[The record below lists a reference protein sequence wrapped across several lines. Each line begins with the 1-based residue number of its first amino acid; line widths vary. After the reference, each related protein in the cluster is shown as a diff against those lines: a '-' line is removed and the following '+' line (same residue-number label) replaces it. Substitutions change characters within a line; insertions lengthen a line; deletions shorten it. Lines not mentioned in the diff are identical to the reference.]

1 MDDGKSEANSPRK
14 EAALAQTGTPDT
26 IARAG
31 AATRRSQGTMAARPA
46 IIRYAGRHLGFLA
59 GLLIVAVAIGIGY
72 RYLFGPLDEQ
82 AVPFYI
88 RSCIHAMGLTFAGW
102 AVHLT
107 FAGWAV
113 HLTFAAAPR
122 SRLGSALRRLPLS
135 VEFVIKALAMTAVL
149 TTVATGLEFV
159 LYPFPLSRRW
169 LADELPLIVGIGF
182 SASLFVGAIFEFR
195 RMIGGRVLGS
205 FLLGTYH
212 RQRRE
217 QRIVMFLDIADSTAL
232 AEQLGEVRVH
242 DLITR
247 FFFDIDEP
255 IADQDGEVHAYV
267 GDEVIITWPLSE
279 DPDRNARSLRCFF
292 AVEEKMIDLAPSYAE
307 EFGVAPQF
315 RAGIHAGPVVV
326 SECGVAKRQIAYFG
340 DTMNVAARLCEHS
353 KAAGEPLVASAD
365 MLRSA
370 AVPHGVSV
378 GRQASLILRGRR
390 TPVEAHA
397 VHLLRTAVSMTP

>member
-1 MDDGKSEANSPRK
+1 MESLHRTRCGRK
-14 EAALAQTGTPDT
+14 RLLAQIETPDAS
-26 IARAG
+26 ARAG
-31 AATRRSQGTMAARPA
+31 AVTRRGRTPAASRPA
-46 IIRYAGRHLGFLA
+46 VIRYTGRHLGFLA
-59 GLLIVAVAIGIGY
+59 GLLIAGVTIGVAY
-72 RYLFGPLDEQ
+72 RYLFDPLEERTL
-82 AVPFYI
+82 PFYI
-88 RSCIHAMGLTFAGW
+88 RSCTHAMG
-102 AVHLT
+102 LT

-122 SRLGSALRRLPLS
+122 SRLGSVLRRLPLS
-135 VEFVIKALAMTAVL
+135 VEFVIKALAMTAAL
-149 TTVATGLEFV
+149 ATVATGLEFG

-212 RQRRE
+212 RPRRE

-267 GDEVIITWPLSE
+267 GDEVIVTWPLSE
-279 DPDRNARSLRCFF
+279 DPDRNTR
-292 AVEEKMIDLAPSYAE
+292 
-307 EFGVAPQF
+307 
-315 RAGIHAGPVVV
+315 
-326 SECGVAKRQIAYFG
+326 
-340 DTMNVAARLCEHS
+340 
-353 KAAGEPLVASAD
+353 
-365 MLRSA
+365 
-370 AVPHGVSV
+370 
-378 GRQASLILRGRR
+378 
-390 TPVEAHA
+390 
-397 VHLLRTAVSMTP
+397 

>member
-1 MDDGKSEANSPRK
+1 MDDGTSEANSPRK

-72 RYLFGPLDEQ
+72 RYSFGPLDEQ
-82 AVPFYI
+82 TVPFYI

-212 RQRRE
+212 RPRRHGANSASSCFWTSPT
-217 QRIVMFLDIADSTAL
+217 RPRSRSSCARCAFLFRHRRT
-232 AEQLGEVRVH
+232 H
-242 DLITR
+242 C
-247 FFFDIDEP
+247 
-255 IADQDGEVHAYV
+255 
-267 GDEVIITWPLSE
+267 
-279 DPDRNARSLRCFF
+279 RSGRGS
-292 AVEEKMIDLAPSYAE
+292 P
-307 EFGVAPQF
+307 
-315 RAGIHAGPVVV
+315 
-326 SECGVAKRQIAYFG
+326 
-340 DTMNVAARLCEHS
+340 RLCRRRGYYYL
-353 KAAGEPLVASAD
+353 AAE
-365 MLRSA
+365 
-370 AVPHGVSV
+370 
-378 GRQASLILRGRR
+378 RG
-390 TPVEAHA
+390 P
-397 VHLLRTAVSMTP
+397 

>member
-1 MDDGKSEANSPRK
+1 M
-14 EAALAQTGTPDT
+14 
-26 IARAG
+26 RAG
-31 AATRRSQGTMAARPA
+31 AVTPRGQSAAGARPA
-46 IIRYAGRHLGFLA
+46 IVRYAGRHLGFLA
-59 GLLIVAVAIGIGY
+59 GLLIAAVMIGLAY
-72 RYLFGPLDEQ
+72 RYLFDPVDERT
-82 AVPFYI
+82 VPFYL

-107 FAGWAV
+107 FAAV
-113 HLTFAAAPR
+113 PR
-122 SRLGSALRRLPLS
+122 SRLGGVLRRLPLS
-135 VEFVIKALAMTAVL
+135 AEFVVKALTMTAVL
-149 TTVATGLEFV
+149 TIVAIGLQFV
-159 LYPFPLSRRW
+159 LYPFPVSRRW
-169 LADELPLIVGIGF
+169 LADELPRIIGVGF
-182 SASLFVGAIFEFR
+182 SASLFIGAIFEFR

-212 RQRRE
+212 RPRRE

-255 IADQDGEVHAYV
+255 IADYDGEVHAYV
-267 GDEVIITWPLSE
+267 GDEVIVMWPLSE
-279 DPDRNARSLRCFF
+279 DPELNARALRCFF
-292 AVEEKMIDLAPSYAE
+292 AIEEKMVNLALSYAQ
-307 EFGVAPQF
+307 EFGAVPRF

-340 DTMNVAARLCEHS
+340 DTMNVAARLCEHC
-353 KAAGEPLVASAD
+353 KAAGDALVASAD

-370 AVPHGVSV
+370 AVPHGLRV
-378 GRQASLILRGRR
+378 GRHASLMLRGRR

-397 VHLLRTAVSMTP
+397 VHRHEPA